1 MRFKFESIKFLLSIS
16 LRSFLSIVVIV
27 CNPAFHY
34 RWMQII
40 LMHKVL
46 ISDFSITVFF
56 SNHHLKFKTVFRHN
70 LTALLQLDFSLI
82 LGSSSPPHGGFLF
95 PFPKKLSALSAISF
109 SGTIIQKEYSP
120 GGTMRTLRDAVYG
133 LAVGDALGLPV
144 QFEERG
150 SFHVEKMTGYGT
162 YNMAP
167 GTWSDDTS
175 LTLATCDSI
184 KLMGRIDLE
193 DLMCCMTDWYKNG
206 KYTPDGKSFDVGMTT
221 GAALSRGEGL
231 SDEASNGNGSLMRI
245 IPLAFLPEVTDDE
258 IREVSALTHGHRI
271 SKSACVT
278 YIHIARELLQGRSI
292 KEAVETAVND
302 GIEESLFK
310 NLLTI
315 SSLPVEQIKSTGYV
329 ADTLEAAIWTLENTD
344 NFKDAVMTAVN
355 LGDDTDTV
363 GAVTGAL
370 AGIIYG
376 YDAIPAEWL
385 KDLRRKDLIDKYL
398 FQ

>member
-1 MRFKFESIKFLLSIS
+1 
-16 LRSFLSIVVIV
+16 
-27 CNPAFHY
+27 
-34 RWMQII
+34 
-40 LMHKVL
+40 
-46 ISDFSITVFF
+46 
-56 SNHHLKFKTVFRHN
+56 
-70 LTALLQLDFSLI
+70 
-82 LGSSSPPHGGFLF
+82 
-95 PFPKKLSALSAISF
+95 
-109 SGTIIQKEYSP
+109 
-120 GGTMRTLRDAVYG
+120 MRTLRDAVYG

-150 SFHVEKMTGYGT
+150 SFHVKKMTGYGT
-162 YNMAP
+162 YNMEP

-292 KEAVETAVND
+292 KEAVETSVND

>member
-1 MRFKFESIKFLLSIS
+1 MTSAASRRLFIS
-16 LRSFLSIVVIV
+16 
-27 CNPAFHY
+27 
-34 RWMQII
+34 
-40 LMHKVL
+40 
-46 ISDFSITVFF
+46 
-56 SNHHLKFKTVFRHN
+56 
-70 LTALLQLDFSLI
+70 
-82 LGSSSPPHGGFLF
+82 
-95 PFPKKLSALSAISF
+95 FPKKAVRLISYF
-109 SGTIIQKEYSP
+109 LFWYNIQKEYSP

-385 KDLRRKDLIDKYL
+385 KDLRRKDLINKYI

>member
-1 MRFKFESIKFLLSIS
+1 
-16 LRSFLSIVVIV
+16 
-27 CNPAFHY
+27 
-34 RWMQII
+34 
-40 LMHKVL
+40 
-46 ISDFSITVFF
+46 
-56 SNHHLKFKTVFRHN
+56 
-70 LTALLQLDFSLI
+70 
-82 LGSSSPPHGGFLF
+82 
-95 PFPKKLSALSAISF
+95 
-109 SGTIIQKEYSP
+109 
-120 GGTMRTLRDAVYG
+120 MRTLRDAVYG

-150 SFHVEKMTGYGT
+150 SFHVKKMTGYGT

-310 NLLTI
+310 KPSYHQQPAGRTNQKHRLRGRHPR
-315 SSLPVEQIKSTGYV
+315 SSHMDTGKYRQ
-329 ADTLEAAIWTLENTD
+329 
-344 NFKDAVMTAVN
+344 FQ
-355 LGDDTDTV
+355 
-363 GAVTGAL
+363 
-370 AGIIYG
+370 
-376 YDAIPAEWL
+376 
-385 KDLRRKDLIDKYL
+385 RRRHDRR
-398 FQ
+398 QSRR

>member
-1 MRFKFESIKFLLSIS
+1 
-16 LRSFLSIVVIV
+16 
-27 CNPAFHY
+27 
-34 RWMQII
+34 
-40 LMHKVL
+40 
-46 ISDFSITVFF
+46 
-56 SNHHLKFKTVFRHN
+56 
-70 LTALLQLDFSLI
+70 
-82 LGSSSPPHGGFLF
+82 
-95 PFPKKLSALSAISF
+95 
-109 SGTIIQKEYSP
+109 
-120 GGTMRTLRDAVYG
+120 MRTLRDAVYG

-150 SFHVEKMTGYGT
+150 SFHVKKMTGYGT

-329 ADTLEAAIWTLENTD
+329 ADTLEAAIWTLEN
-344 NFKDAVMTAVN
+344 
-355 LGDDTDTV
+355 LS
-363 GAVTGAL
+363 
-370 AGIIYG
+370 
-376 YDAIPAEWL
+376 
-385 KDLRRKDLIDKYL
+385 LIHI
-398 FQ
+398 

>member
-1 MRFKFESIKFLLSIS
+1 
-16 LRSFLSIVVIV
+16 
-27 CNPAFHY
+27 
-34 RWMQII
+34 
-40 LMHKVL
+40 
-46 ISDFSITVFF
+46 
-56 SNHHLKFKTVFRHN
+56 
-70 LTALLQLDFSLI
+70 
-82 LGSSSPPHGGFLF
+82 
-95 PFPKKLSALSAISF
+95 
-109 SGTIIQKEYSP
+109 
-120 GGTMRTLRDAVYG
+120 MRTLRDAVYG

-231 SDEASNGNGSLMRI
+231 SDEASNGNGSLKRI
-245 IPLAFLPEVTDDE
+245 IHLAFLPEVTDDE

-344 NFKDAVMTAVN
+344 NFKDAVMIAVN
-355 LGDDTDTV
+355 
-363 GAVTGAL
+363 
-370 AGIIYG
+370 I
-376 YDAIPAEWL
+376 
-385 KDLRRKDLIDKYL
+385 
-398 FQ
+398 

>member
-1 MRFKFESIKFLLSIS
+1 
-16 LRSFLSIVVIV
+16 
-27 CNPAFHY
+27 
-34 RWMQII
+34 
-40 LMHKVL
+40 
-46 ISDFSITVFF
+46 
-56 SNHHLKFKTVFRHN
+56 
-70 LTALLQLDFSLI
+70 
-82 LGSSSPPHGGFLF
+82 
-95 PFPKKLSALSAISF
+95 
-109 SGTIIQKEYSP
+109 
-120 GGTMRTLRDAVYG
+120 MRTLRDAVYG

-162 YNMAP
+162 YNMVP

-193 DLMCCMTDWYKNG
+193 DLMCC
-206 KYTPDGKSFDVGMTT
+206 MTT

-310 NLLTI
+310 SLLTI

-344 NFKDAVMTAVN
+344 SFKDAVMTAVN

-385 KDLRRKDLIDKYL
+385 KDLRRKDLIDKYF